1 MVIGSGRLPLLH
13 SNSRWKLLAPSLLC
27 EMQLVINCQLA
38 HISEW
43 PYKLQKM
50 LHVREQYHY
59 MLIWIELTIITKSAA
74 PFSIICSCKTEK
86 CLCIEFYLS
95 LLIVLKSLDSWW
107 KFNLLFLEFS
117 PQLCTCSFSGILVKL
132 KDMGRFSFNG
142 LFTLFSNPKDSIIIL
157 ETRVDCEEGISFC
170 ASSDIYFT
178 MCIHL
183 LITVQ
188 CYILG

>member
-1 MVIGSGRLPLLH
+1 ME
-13 SNSRWKLLAPSLLC
+13 LLAPSPLC

-38 HISEW
+38 HISKW

-95 LLIVLKSLDSWW
+95 LLIVLK
-107 KFNLLFLEFS
+107 FNLLFSEFS
-117 PQLCTCSFSGILVKL
+117 PQLCTCPFSGILVKP

-142 LFTLFSNPKDSIIIL
+142 FFRLAPPLDKDCIIFL
-157 ETRVDCEEGISFC
+157 ETTAKKVFLFVPVLILILQC
-170 ASSDIYFT
+170 AFIYW
-178 MCIHL
+178 
-183 LITVQ
+183 
-188 CYILG
+188 